1 MLLKTLCETHG
12 VSGDEGRVRD
22 ILLEAVRPYADRITV
37 DVIGNLIAY
46 KKGESADKT
55 IMLCAHMDE
64 VGLIVSAIT
73 ESGYLKFQTVG
84 GVDARVLVGKR
95 VVVGQNNIT
104 GIISLKAIHLQTK
117 DERTA
122 AVKEKQLYID
132 IGAKDRADAERVVSL
147 GDYAAFD
154 TAFGEFGDGCWKA
167 KAFDDRCGCA
177 VLARLIQEKCAYD
190 TYFCF
195 TVQEEVGCRGAQ
207 IAANRVRP
215 DMALVLEATTCS
227 DVSGAPKHLEVTT
240 LGGGAAFSTLDRGSY
255 SDVELTKKLY
265 GMAQAEGV
273 MVQYKR
279 TTMGGNDA
287 RTVQTAAGGCKTCVV
302 SLPCRYLHSPVSI
315 VSAADYEAVYQTAKL
330 FLTRAKELI

>member
-12 VSGDEGRVRD
+12 VSGDESRVRD
-22 ILLEAVRPYADRITV
+22 ILLEAVRPYADRVTV
-37 DVIGNLIAY
+37 DVMGNLIVY

-55 IMLCAHMDE
+55 VMLCAHMDE

-84 GVDARVLVGKR
+84 GIDARVLVGKR
-95 VVVGQNNIT
+95 VVVGQSNIT

-132 IGAKDRADAERVVSL
+132 IGAKDKADAERVVSL

-177 VLARLIQEKCAYD
+177 VLARLIQERCAYD

-195 TVQEEVGCRGAQ
+195 TVQEEVGCRGRADCGKPCP
-207 IAANRVRP
+207 AGYGACAGG
-215 DMALVLEATTCS
+215 D
-227 DVSGAPKHLEVTT
+227 DVQRRERRAETP
-240 LGGGAAFSTLDRGSY
+240 RGDDTRRRRSIF
-255 SDVELTKKLY
+255 
-265 GMAQAEGV
+265 
-273 MVQYKR
+273 
-279 TTMGGNDA
+279 DA
-287 RTVQTAAGGCKTCVV
+287 RPWVVFRCGIDKKTLCDGAGG
-302 SLPCRYLHSPVSI
+302 RR
-315 VSAADYEAVYQTAKL
+315 DGAV
-330 FLTRAKELI
+330 

>member
-12 VSGDEGRVRD
+12 ISGDEGRVRD
-22 ILLEAVRPYADRITV
+22 ILLDAVRPYADQVTV
-37 DVIGNLIAY
+37 DVMGNLIVY

-55 IMLCAHMDE
+55 VMLCAHMDE

-84 GVDARVLVGKR
+84 GIDARVLVGKR
-95 VVVGQNNIT
+95 VVVGQSNIT

-132 IGAKDRADAERVVSL
+132 IGAKDKADAERVVSL

-177 VLARLIQEKCAYD
+177 VLARLIQERCAYD

-265 GMAQAEGV
+265 AMAQAEGV

-287 RTVQTAAGGCKTCVV
+287 RAIQTAVGGCKTCAV
-302 SLPCRYLHSPVSI
+302 SVPCRYLHSPVSV
-315 VSAADYEAVYQTAKL
+315 VSAADFEAVYQSAKL

>member
-1 MLLKTLCETHG
+1 MMLKTLCETHG
-12 VSGDEGRVRD
+12 VSGDESRVRE
-22 ILLEAVRPYADRITV
+22 LLIEQVRPYADRITV
-37 DVIGNLIAY
+37 DVMGNLIVY
-46 KKGESADKT
+46 KKGASAEKT
-55 IMLCAHMDE
+55 VMLCAHMDE
-64 VGLIVSAIT
+64 VGLIISAVT
-73 ESGYLKFQTVG
+73 DNGYLKFKTVG
-84 GVDARVLVGKR
+84 GIDARVLVGKR
-95 VVVGQNNIT
+95 VVVGPNNVT

-154 TAFGEFGDGCWKA
+154 TSFGDFGNDCWKA

-177 VLARLIQEKCAYD
+177 VLAQLVQEPCVYD

-207 IAANRVRP
+207 IAANRVGA
-215 DMALVLEATTCS
+215 DVALVLESTTCS

-255 SDVELTKKLY
+255 SDPALTKKLY
-265 GMAQAEGV
+265 AMAQAAGIS
-273 MVQYKR
+273 VQYKR

-287 RTVQTAAGGCKTCVV
+287 RAVQTAVGGCKTCAV
-302 SLPCRYLHSPVSI
+302 SVPCRYLHSPVS
-315 VSAADYEAVYQTAKL
+315 VVAKSDVAAVEQTAKL
-330 FLTRAKELI
+330 FLTRIKELI